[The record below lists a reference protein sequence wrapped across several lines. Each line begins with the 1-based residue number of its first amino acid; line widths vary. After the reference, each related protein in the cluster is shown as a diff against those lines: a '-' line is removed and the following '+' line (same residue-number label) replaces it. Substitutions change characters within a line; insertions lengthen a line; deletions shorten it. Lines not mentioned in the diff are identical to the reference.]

1 MGQVAILPKTYMV
14 NSSNKCKNAD
24 FIFGFSMFTI
34 NSLHRYPVKSL
45 QGIDL
50 THVTL
55 TTQGLEWDRQWI
67 LVDANGHFVTQR
79 QIPLLAS
86 IKVSLTAEAL
96 VLEHSVLLPLQ
107 IALAPLPAARCAVTV
122 WRDTCM
128 GCDEGVAASHW
139 LTQAVGPWQGG
150 DLRLVRF
157 APEGVRPVDPAYM
170 DGDSADTAFSDG
182 YPFLI
187 VSEASLAAVNVQLLA
202 NGAGAVPMA
211 RFRPNIVLSGM
222 SAFVENDC
230 KTFTATDASYCFT
243 LRKPCQRCKTT
254 TVDQHTGVIANPKE
268 PLRTLTAMN
277 PYPHLSG
284 AYFGQN
290 ATLTLGCGAVIKV
303 GDQVQ

>member
-1 MGQVAILPKTYMV
+1 MSDAV
-14 NSSNKCKNAD
+14 
-24 FIFGFSMFTI
+24 
-34 NSLHRYPVKSL
+34 
-45 QGIDL
+45 
-50 THVTL
+50 L
-55 TTQGLEWDRQWI
+55 TTQGLAFDRQWM
-67 LVDANGHFVTQR
+67 LVDAAGKFVTQR
-79 QIPLLAS
+79 QMPALARIS
-86 IKVSLTAEAL
+86 TRLTAECL
-96 VLEHSVLLPLQ
+96 VLEHAGLPPLS
-107 IALAPLPAARCAVTV
+107 IPLAPIPDNRCAVTV

-128 GCDEGVAASHW
+128 GCDEGAAASHW
-139 LTQAVGPWQGG
+139 LTQAVGQWQGG

-202 NGAGAVPMA
+202 NGAEAVPMA

-222 SAFVENDC
+222 SAFGENDC
-230 KTFTATDASYCFT
+230 KTFTAADASYCFT